1 MRLYSAVVDSQ
12 EIFSIQA
19 ECLVHSLIGLTDVR
33 PEQILLHVV
42 GEMPTSFK
50 RSFNQLGV
58 ELVPISPF
66 PGHPYCNKLQQLQT
80 LLHREWDDAVLL
92 DCDVVVL
99 EGPPRSNGALRGKAV
114 DFGNPPMP
122 VLEEIFTKAKVRLT
136 PWTTDI
142 DQLPTAW
149 ANCNG
154 GVYVIDSDLINALA
168 PAWLHWANWGMKN
181 LDLFKTF
188 WQHVDQ
194 VSFAMAVVSEGLPF
208 ESLEPRYN
216 FPTHVPQSAERDCD
230 PAVIHYHRS
239 TDSQHCLQAMD
250 GLPRVNTA
258 INQVNE
264 LLRVRRRQNSAN

>member
-1 MRLYSAVVDSQ
+1 
-12 EIFSIQA
+12 
-19 ECLVHSLIGLTDVR
+19 
-33 PEQILLHVV
+33 
-42 GEMPTSFK
+42 
-50 RSFNQLGV
+50 
-58 ELVPISPF
+58 
-66 PGHPYCNKLQQLQT
+66 
-80 LLHREWDDAVLL
+80 
-92 DCDVVVL
+92 
-99 EGPPRSNGALRGKAV
+99 
-114 DFGNPPMP
+114 MP

-181 LDLFKTF
+181 LDLFKNF

-264 LLRVRRRQNSAN
+264 LLRFRRRQNSAN